1 MSVRRTVTVS
11 EGRILLGK
19 PKTKKSSRIIRL
31 TEAAVRALRGHLARQ
46 IGHVERLGDLYRD

>member
-1 MSVRRTVTVS
+1 MRRTVTVS